1 MRNRQDSRGFTL
13 FEFIL
18 VLLLLGIF
26 TTISGTMILHSMN
39 ATNESRNSWNTL
51 DDLRYASE
59 RMAREIREMR
69 RDPADLTAYQATT
82 WSASALSFTRYDG
95 VEVTIQY
102 SDPSDQ
108 IEMIYP
114 ATSATAQQLVD
125 QVDSFSF
132 SYLQANHTDV
142 ATTLQNLA
150 YVVIDL
156 TLSDEGVLYQDRV
169 TVSLRNRMGW
179 N

>member
-1 MRNRQDSRGFTL
+1 MRCREISGGFTL

-18 VLLLLGIF
+18 VLLLIGIF
-26 TTISGTMILHSMN
+26 ATISGSMIFHSIQ
-39 ATNESRNSWNTL
+39 ATNESRNGWNTL
-51 DDLRYASE
+51 DDLRFASE

-82 WSASALSFTRYDG
+82 WSASTLSFTRYDG
-95 VEVTIQY
+95 TEVTIQY
-102 SDPSDQ
+102 SDPSDK
-108 IEMIYP
+108 IEMTYP
-114 ATSATAQQLVD
+114 ATSATAHQLVD
-125 QVDSFSF
+125 QVSNFSF
-132 SYLQANHTDV
+132 SYLQADHLTA
-142 ATTLQNLA
+142 ATMLQNLA

-169 TVSLRNRMGW
+169 TVNLRNRLGW